1 MAKISVA
8 TNSVDSTQ
16 TTSTSIE
23 FAGELLDLDTDFAD
37 VAWIEIYY
45 TPDGTDT
52 DGNLVNPQHNSDFDL
67 GLFSLGTFVKTIT
80 NLAADT
86 QYHYKIKGKTVT
98 YDNMVIMSDAVLSKG
113 LMNDVA
119 KSSTSMTEIVNN
131 ENIMIEVA
139 NSSTAMTEVVE
150 SQDIVEFYQS
160 DYNDTFL
167 NTFWETQENDVSI
180 GANHIY
186 IYTNN
191 QTISSITS
199 TSIDLTDLDS
209 LLIDWED
216 ISTGNDDNHK
226 AQVLIDGSTVLTK
239 LKADPRSEDTVDIS
253 SYSGNHNIKVK
264 TSGSG
269 SYTNYDVGFAVYSL
283 YVT

>member
-98 YDNMVIMSDAVLSKG
+98 YDTIVIMSDAVLSKG

-119 KSSTSMTEIVNN
+119 NNSTAMT
-131 ENIMIEVA
+131 EVA

-150 SQDIVEFYQS
+150 SQNIVEFYQS

-186 IYTNN
+186 IYTN
-191 QTISSITS
+191 TDTSSSITS
-199 TSIDLTDLDS
+199 ISIDLTDLDS

-216 ISTGNDDNHK
+216 ISTGSDADWF
-226 AQVLIDGSTVLTK
+226 AEVLIGGSTVLTK
-239 LKADPRSEDTVDIS
+239 FKADPRSEDTVDIS
-253 SYSGNHNIKVK
+253 SYSGNYNIKVR
-264 TSGSG
+264 TSDGG
-269 SYTNYDVGFAVYSL
+269 GNTGYDVGFAVYSL